1 MSDNPSRMDHFNI
14 KVNGAILPIEV
25 MDNVVD
31 IVVDHSLDVPSM
43 ATMTFHDDEIELID
57 QDKFPL
63 GATLEIQLTP
73 PHETEGSF
81 SFTTVFK
88 GEITGI
94 SPNFQGGTS
103 NHVELVVLAY
113 DKSHRLHRE
122 TKTKVWLNKKDS
134 DIAQAIAGEAGLS
147 PQIEATSEV
156 FKHVY
161 QDALTDMEFLKRRA
175 ARIGYEV
182 YVDDE
187 KLYFQKPDPKGSATD
202 LNWGE
207 EIDIFRPVVTIA
219 HQVNEVTVQGW
230 DPKKKE
236 KIMGKA
242 TTSKTHPAIG
252 IGKWGGQAAQ
262 SALSGAKKLEVRQP
276 VQSQA
281 DADSVAKA
289 ILDSINSDFITAE
302 GSCLEGLPA
311 LKAGQLVN
319 IIGVGTRFSGKYKL
333 TSVEH
338 SFSAENF
345 MTVFNVTGSQPEYVA
360 RMLSE
365 EQSARSR
372 WAGVVSAI
380 VTNNN
385 APDDWGQVK
394 VKFPWLDETQESF
407 WARLSGPGFGKERGI
422 YFLPEVNDE
431 VLVAFEQGDFNRPYI
446 LGGLY
451 NGKDAPA
458 VPIAEATG
466 SGDVKTRAIRTRT
479 GHIIRFVDD
488 MPGGSIEII
497 DAKENTKMIMD
508 AAGRKITLDSQ
519 GDLDITTVGNIKLE
533 ASGNIDIKA
542 TAQLNLE
549 GATVNS
555 KALGAGTFEANGPVT
570 VKGATLTAQGN
581 GMAEL
586 KGATVS
592 VSGGLV
598 RIN

>member
-1 MSDNPSRMDHFNI
+1 MSNNPSRMDHFNI
-14 KVNGAILPIEV
+14 KVNGAILPVDV
-25 MDNVVD
+25 MGNVID
-31 IVVDHSLDVPSM
+31 IIVDHSLDVPSM
-43 ATMTFHDDEIELID
+43 VTMSFHDDDIELID

-63 GATLEIQLTP
+63 GATLEIELTAP
-73 PHETEGSF
+73 YETEGSF
-81 SFTTVFK
+81 SFTKVFK
-88 GEITGI
+88 GEITGV
-94 SPNFQGGTS
+94 SPEFQGGTS
-103 NHVELVVLAY
+103 NHVILTVLAY

-147 PQIEATSEV
+147 PQVEATSEV

-182 YVDDE
+182 FVDDE
-187 KLYFQKPDPKGSATD
+187 KLYFRKPDPTGSATD
-202 LNWGE
+202 LTWGE
-207 EIDIFRPVVTIA
+207 TLHMFRPSVTIA

-236 KIMGKA
+236 KIVGKA
-242 TTSKTHPAIG
+242 TTSKTAPSIG
-252 IGKWGGQAAQ
+252 LGKWGGQAAQ
-262 SALSGAKKLEVRQP
+262 SAIASAKKLEVRQP

-281 DADSVAKA
+281 DADAVAKA
-289 ILDSINSDFITAE
+289 ILNSINSDFITAE
-302 GSCLEGLPA
+302 GSCLEGMPS
-311 LKAGQLVN
+311 LKAGQLINVK
-319 IIGVGTRFSGKYKL
+319 GVGTRFSGKYKL

-338 SFSAENF
+338 SYSLDGLI
-345 MTVFNVTGSQPEYVA
+345 TVFTVTGSQPDYVA
-360 RMLSE
+360 RMLTE
-365 EQSARSR
+365 EQSTRSR
-372 WAGVVSAI
+372 WAGVVPAI
-380 VTNNN
+380 VTNNS

-394 VKFPWLDETQESF
+394 VKFPWLDDTQESF

-422 YFLPEVNDE
+422 YFMPEVNDE

-451 NGKDAPA
+451 NGKDEPA
-458 VPIAEATG
+458 VPIAETVS
-466 SGDVKTRAIRTRT
+466 SGAVKTRAIRTRT

-508 AAGRKITLDSQ
+508 AAGRKITVDSQ
-519 GDLDITTVGNIKLE
+519 GDIDITAMGNIKME
-533 ASGNIDIKA
+533 ATGSIDIKA

-555 KALGAGTFEANGPVT
+555 KAQGAGTFEANGPVT